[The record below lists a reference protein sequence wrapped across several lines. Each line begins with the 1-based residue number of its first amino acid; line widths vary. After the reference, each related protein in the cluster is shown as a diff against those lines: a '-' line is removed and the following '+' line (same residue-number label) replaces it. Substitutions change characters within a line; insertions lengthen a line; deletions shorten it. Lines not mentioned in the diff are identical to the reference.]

1 MDEGFESVRYG
12 GKLSNAEYGRMRVD
26 VQSYR
31 FPDIASKVPSVGA
44 EVSQSV

>member
-1 MDEGFESVRYG
+1 MKNVGNLEGG
-12 GKLSNAEYGRMRVD
+12 IAH

-31 FPDIASKVPSVGA
+31 FPDIASNVPSVGA

>member
-1 MDEGFESVRYG
+1 MEEDSGSVCEDDGWESR
-12 GKLSNAEYGRMRVD
+12 AWRVN

-31 FPDIASKVPSVGA
+31 FPDIASNVPSVGA